1 MITYLCILI
10 CIFKMGGTCI
20 PAIIRK
26 AHTIENTKALTPVN
40 KTALLL
46 SNNNCRNKNLNVQK
60 LKQEFYSIP
69 VIY

>member
-1 MITYLCILI
+1 
-10 CIFKMGGTCI
+10 MGGE
-20 PAIIRK
+20 PAILGK

>member
-1 MITYLCILI
+1 MITYLCIRI
-10 CIFKMGGTCI
+10 CIFKMGGI
-20 PAIIRK
+20 PAIIGK

-46 SNNNCRNKNLNVQK
+46 SNNNCRNKNLNAQK

>member
-1 MITYLCILI
+1 MITYLCIRI
-10 CIFKMGGTCI
+10 CILKMGGI
-20 PAIIRK
+20 PAIIGK

>member
-1 MITYLCILI
+1 MITYLCIRI
-10 CIFKMGGTCI
+10 CIFKMGGI
-20 PAIIRK
+20 PANIGK

-60 LKQEFYSIP
+60 LKQMFYSIP

>member
-1 MITYLCILI
+1 MV
-10 CIFKMGGTCI
+10 GI
-20 PAIIRK
+20 PANIGK